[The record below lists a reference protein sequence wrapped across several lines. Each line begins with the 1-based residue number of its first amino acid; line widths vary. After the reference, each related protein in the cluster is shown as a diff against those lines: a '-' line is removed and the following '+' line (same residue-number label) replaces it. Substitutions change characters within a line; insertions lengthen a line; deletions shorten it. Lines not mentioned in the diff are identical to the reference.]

1 MRYKIKINDDERQ
14 LIVKVLYDWRNQP
27 PTDSLLR
34 PDLEQLKAED
44 QLTWAQRMNAIR
56 ACAER
61 IVTSDLIND

>member
-14 LIVKVLYDWRNQP
+14 LIVKALYDWRNELP
-27 PTDSLLR
+27 KDSLLR

-44 QLTWAQRMNAIR
+44 QLTWVRRMNAVR

-61 IVTSDLIND
+61 IVTSDLLND

>member
-14 LIVKVLYDWRNQP
+14 LIVKALYDWRNQL

-44 QLTWAQRMNAIR
+44 RLPDR
-56 ACAER
+56 ASQALLYEPWQELHR
-61 IVTSDLIND
+61 EDRRS

>member
-14 LIVKVLYDWRNQP
+14 LIVKALYDWRNQL

-44 QLTWAQRMNAIR
+44 QLTWVRRMNAVR

-61 IVTSDLIND
+61 IVTSDLLND

>member
-14 LIVKVLYDWRNQP
+14 LIVKALYDWRNQL

-44 QLTWAQRMNAIR
+44 QLTWVRRMNAVR

>member
-1 MRYKIKINDDERQ
+1 MRYKIKIDDDERQ
-14 LIVKVLYDWRNQP
+14 LIVKALYDWRNQL

-44 QLTWAQRMNAIR
+44 QLTWVRRMNAVR

-61 IVTSDLIND
+61 IVTSDLLND

>member
-14 LIVKVLYDWRNQP
+14 LIVKALYDWRNQL

-44 QLTWAQRMNAIR
+44 QLSWVRRMNAVR

-61 IVTSDLIND
+61 IVTSDLLND

>member
-14 LIVKVLYDWRNQP
+14 LIVKALYDRRNP
-27 PTDSLLR
+27 LPTDSLLR

-44 QLTWAQRMNAIR
+44 QLTWVRRMNAVR

-61 IVTSDLIND
+61 IVTSDLLND